1 MSRHAPDAPDA
12 CVNASPASALSAG
25 PAALDSA
32 FPVKTAQTS
41 AEINAHSTTAIYTEF
56 ANRLFLTITQY
67 NKIGTLM
74 EATLDAT
81 ATPTLTQTTP
91 PVSVRTLLGP
101 PHDPL
106 PQVYA
111 TQILQNIHATR
122 NGERRPLLLAIA
134 LRRSRKPAET
144 VGEPESDQDESFELS
159 AEDRDTFRAVMELCK
174 DVGVW

>member
-1 MSRHAPDAPDA
+1 MSLNTPDAN
-12 CVNASPASALSAG
+12 VNTSPASALSAK
-25 PAALDSA
+25 PAASDSP
-32 FPVKTAQTS
+32 FPIKTTQTS
-41 AEINAHSTTAIYTEF
+41 AEINGHSTTAIYTEF

-81 ATPTLTQTTP
+81 ATPTLSQTTP

-111 TQILQNIHATR
+111 TQILQNIHAAR

-134 LRRSRKPAET
+134 LRRDRKPAET
-144 VGEPESDQDESFELS
+144 GGAPESDEDESFELS
-159 AEDRDTFRAVMELCK
+159 AEDRDTFKATLDLCK